1 MKNASKK
8 HIKQLWYR
16 FGWYLGREPFETMDY
31 AHYRYDLGVNYWDY
45 MGRLG
50 KSIVLQVK
58 KDGGNCCE

>member
-1 MKNASKK
+1 MRNWSKK
-8 HIKQLWYR
+8 FTKKEWYR
-16 FGWYLGREPFETMDY
+16 LGFKLGYEPFETMDY
-31 AHYRYDLGVNYWDY
+31 THYRYDLGVNYWDY